1 MPDDQPE
8 TPYLELLVRGAPAE
22 AYERPV
28 LRARADKAPAD
39 RLAALE
45 RAKLLALRVRGEL
58 EGRRR
63 REAEL
68 SALFE
73 TAHDL
78 AGLRD
83 LDAVL
88 QAIVQRARSLLG
100 TEVAYLTLNDPT
112 AGDTYMRVTDGSV
125 SARFQQLRLGMGEG
139 LGGLVAQTA
148 RPYVTESYFHDPRF
162 QHTGTID
169 AGVRDE
175 GLVAILGVPLLLGS
189 GVIGVLFAADRRA
202 RVFEREQI
210 ALLGSFAAHAAVAID
225 TAHLLAE
232 TRTALTELEAANE
245 IIRDRSGVIERAS
258 DVHDRLTELV
268 LRGGGVHDVADAVA
282 EVLSGSVEF
291 VEADEAP
298 AAAVDRSRADGRA
311 VRDGEQDWVAA
322 VSAGGELLG
331 ALILR
336 GHPRLDPVDQRT
348 LERAAMVTS
357 LLQLARRSA
366 GEAEQRV
373 RGELL
378 DDLLDAP
385 DREPRLLRERAARL
399 RADLDAPHVVLAA
412 SIDAPGTGT
421 PAAGPGGPSAGGFG
435 GTPTGGFD
443 GAFRC
448 GPGGAPGGGSGGTAG
463 GGSGGMPRSGFGGAS
478 RSGPGGAPGGGSG
491 STPRSG
497 SNDAPRSGPGGTHG
511 SGSGGRPGGGSGGA
525 PVGGSGG
532 MPRSG
537 FGGASRSG
545 LGGTPGG
552 GPGGTPGGGPGGA
565 PGDGPGGTPGSG
577 SGGAPVGGSGGMP
590 RSGSNDAS
598 RSGPGGAPVGG
609 SGGMPTGGPGGA
621 SRSGSG
627 GAAGSGAGG
636 AHAEDAAGRRRL
648 WSAASHLAA
657 TRHGLAATRDGGT
670 VLLLPLAEGDTAD
683 ALARRTARQ
692 LGTAVHAPVTVGASA
707 PVAAPAGRPG
717 EVAAGYAEAR
727 RCLAA
732 LRALGR
738 AGQGAAVEDFGFL
751 GLLLAGTRDGAP
763 DGTGVQDFVTRTLG
777 PVLDYDE
784 RRGTELIRTL
794 DAYFAG
800 GMSPARTKDA
810 LHVHV
815 NTVAQRLERVGRL
828 LGPDWQSP
836 ARSLEIQ
843 LALRLHRLA
852 SALGY

>member
-1 MPDDQPE
+1 MPVTMPDDRPE
-8 TPYLELLVRGAPAE
+8 APYLELLVRGAPAE

-68 SALFE
+68 SALYE

-162 QHTGTID
+162 QHTHTID

-202 RVFEREQI
+202 RVFEREQT

-232 TRTALTELEAANE
+232 TRTALAELEAANE
-245 IIRDRSGVIERAS
+245 IIRDRSRVIERAS
-258 DVHDRLTELV
+258 EVHDRLTELV

-291 VEADEAP
+291 LEVDEAP
-298 AAAVDRSRADGRA
+298 AAAVDRSRADGHA
-311 VRDGEQDWVAA
+311 VRDGEEDWVAA

-331 ALILR
+331 ALVLR
-336 GHPRLDPVDQRT
+336 GHPRLDPMDQRT

-378 DDLLDAP
+378 DDLLDTP

-399 RADLDAPHVVLAA
+399 RADLDTPHVVLAA
-412 SIDAPGTGT
+412 GIEAPDTGT
-421 PAAGPGGPSAGGFG
+421 PAAGPGAAHG
-435 GTPTGGFD
+435 
-443 GAFRC
+443 
-448 GPGGAPGGGSGGTAG
+448 
-463 GGSGGMPRSGFGGAS
+463 
-478 RSGPGGAPGGGSG
+478 SGPGGAHG
-491 STPRSG
+491 
-497 SNDAPRSGPGGTHG
+497 SGPGGAHG
-511 SGSGGRPGGGSGGA
+511 SGPGGAHGSGPGGAHGSGPGGISGSRSGGAHGGGSGGA
-525 PVGGSGG
+525 P
-532 MPRSG
+532 
-537 FGGASRSG
+537 
-545 LGGTPGG
+545 
-552 GPGGTPGGGPGGA
+552 
-565 PGDGPGGTPGSG
+565 
-577 SGGAPVGGSGGMP
+577 
-590 RSGSNDAS
+590 
-598 RSGPGGAPVGG
+598 
-609 SGGMPTGGPGGA
+609 
-621 SRSGSG
+621 
-627 GAAGSGAGG
+627 
-636 AHAEDAAGRRRL
+636 AEDAEGRRRL
-648 WSAASHLAA
+648 WSAASHLAV

-670 VLLLPLAEGDTAD
+670 VLLLPLADRDTAD

-692 LGTAVHAPVTVGASA
+692 LGTAVHAAVTVGASA
-707 PVAAPAGRPG
+707 PVPAPAARPG

-732 LRALGR
+732 LRVLGR
-738 AGQGAAVEDFGFL
+738 AGEGAAAEDFGFL
-751 GLLLAGTRDGAP
+751 GLLLAGTREGAP
-763 DGTGVQDFVTRTLG
+763 DGTGVQDFVTRTVG
-777 PVLDYDE
+777 AVIDYDE

-852 SALGY
+852 SAVGY